1 MDLKDV
7 KKQFYAY
14 RNGMLADRLRS
25 AGDCHSVIFGLNLP
39 QIVEISKSIGN
50 DKNLSEQLWANST
63 TRESRLLAPMI
74 YPVAEFSE
82 TLAKIWIEG
91 LENTEVVDVFCHR
104 LLRRSEYAEPL
115 YKEYAENESDILRYF
130 AMRLALNLI
139 IIGKISDMAYLKS
152 VAEREMQR
160 NCTLTKGVANSILE
174 EFE

>member
-82 TLAKIWIEG
+82 TLAKVWIEG

-104 LLRRSEYAEPL
+104 LLRRS
-115 YKEYAENESDILRYF
+115 EYAENESDILRYF